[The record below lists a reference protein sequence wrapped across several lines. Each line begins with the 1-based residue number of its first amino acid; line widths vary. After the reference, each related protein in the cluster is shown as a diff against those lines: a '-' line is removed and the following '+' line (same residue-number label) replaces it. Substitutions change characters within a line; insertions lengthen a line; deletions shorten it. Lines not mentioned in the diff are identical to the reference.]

1 MMCLLLLLLFEK
13 GLCLPAS
20 WIVFL
25 EKLYW
30 FGMKYIFSPL
40 ILVVALYVQ
49 FLWNRDY
56 RSAVAD
62 NATAKNNNEAEQD
75 RNYSSSTMASSME
88 SMPPMPDPTHIP
100 HATALSDWSPGGD
113 LADGEDAA
121 VVAAAA
127 AAAAEAVDE
136 EVGSTGGGSSTGP
149 PLLAM
154 PPVVLKDSPTQPKR
168 LTKERKEKLDAIG
181 FVWSLRNKR
190 IDDHWDE
197 MFRQVRVVKM
207 DENFAV

>member
-1 MMCLLLLLLFEK
+1 
-13 GLCLPAS
+13 
-20 WIVFL
+20 
-25 EKLYW
+25 
-30 FGMKYIFSPL
+30 MKYIL
-40 ILVVALYVQ
+40 TRLDLVISLCLQ

-56 RSAVAD
+56 RSAVTE
-62 NATAKNNNEAEQD
+62 NVTAKNNNEAEQD

-88 SMPPMPDPTHIP
+88 SMPPLPDPTHIP

-127 AAAAEAVDE
+127 AAAAEAVDD

-149 PLLAM
+149 PLLTM
-154 PPVVLKDSPTQPKR
+154 PPMVLKDSPTQPKR

-197 MFRQVRVVKM
+197 MFRQVSVVNL
-207 DENFAV
+207 DEPVCHEIWRLTCICCFDCLVG

>member
-1 MMCLLLLLLFEK
+1 MIS
-13 GLCLPAS
+13 LCL
-20 WIVFL
+20 
-25 EKLYW
+25 
-30 FGMKYIFSPL
+30 
-40 ILVVALYVQ
+40 Q

-56 RSAVAD
+56 RSTGVE
-62 NATAKNNNEAEQD
+62 NATAKNSNEAEQD
-75 RNYSSSTMASSME
+75 RNYSSCTMASSME
-88 SMPPMPDPTHIP
+88 SMPPLPDPMHIP

-113 LADGEDAA
+113 LAEGEDAA

-149 PLLAM
+149 PLLTM
-154 PPVVLKDSPTQPKR
+154 PSMVLKDSPTQPKR

-197 MFRQVRVVKM
+197 MFRQVS
-207 DENFAV
+207 AVNVGETFVTKCGILQCGLHILAVWTL